1 MQRTIRIS
9 QETYEKLNV
18 LRNNLYP
25 FQISFPKI
33 IKVAA
38 DELES
43 EVITNGKKKFQD
55 KTKEKNR
62 VTHDQKDILIAK
74 LFKRIKQDEKSIRKG
89 FEACKIWAE
98 NQKDWNKEFERE
110 HKLIDCFANDI
121 KLKHKKIKELEDLNK
136 ELTIMFGDKID
147 EYVKANQGL
156 AKANNELTRAYEGLA
171 HLGKTAQEMG
181 IDIKKHYKNLPEYDK
196 YDFSQKHELLESG
209 KVRHTWT
216 AKPKKRKG

>member
-1 MQRTIRIS
+1 MARKNS
-9 QETYEKLNV
+9 
-18 LRNNLYP
+18 
-25 FQISFPKI
+25 KI
-33 IKVAA
+33 K
-38 DELES
+38 
-43 EVITNGKKKFQD
+43 Q
-55 KTKEKNR
+55 KEKNR

-196 YDFSQKHELLESG
+196 CDFSQKHELLESG

-216 AKPKKRKG
+216 AKPKKEKDKEDEHK